1 MVGLKEQRISN
12 MENVKVR
19 MDLDVLEKIAKSL
32 EVSVDFLIDAE
43 LERNGKE
50 CLYLVWGESVP
61 SWKIY
66 VTASSKRKAF
76 LLYDNPDMTK
86 IIQELI
92 SLLEE
97 QEKVKI
103 DYELEKTA

>member
-1 MVGLKEQRISN
+1 M
-12 MENVKVR
+12 
-19 MDLDVLEKIAKSL
+19 
-32 EVSVDFLIDAE
+32 
-43 LERNGKE
+43 
-50 CLYLVWGESVP
+50 
-61 SWKIY
+61 
-66 VTASSKRKAF
+66 
-76 LLYDNPDMTK
+76 NPDMTK

>member
-1 MVGLKEQRISN
+1 V
-12 MENVKVR
+12 
-19 MDLDVLEKIAKSL
+19 
-32 EVSVDFLIDAE
+32 
-43 LERNGKE
+43 
-50 CLYLVWGESVP
+50 
-61 SWKIY
+61 
-66 VTASSKRKAF
+66 
-76 LLYDNPDMTK
+76 NPDMTK

>member
-1 MVGLKEQRISN
+1 M
-12 MENVKVR
+12 
-19 MDLDVLEKIAKSL
+19 
-32 EVSVDFLIDAE
+32 LITAVIE
-43 LERNGKE
+43 GANKAQM
-50 CLYLVWGESVP
+50 
-61 SWKIY
+61 
-66 VTASSKRKAF
+66 ASSIEMVIVKS
-76 LLYDNPDMTK
+76 NPDMTK